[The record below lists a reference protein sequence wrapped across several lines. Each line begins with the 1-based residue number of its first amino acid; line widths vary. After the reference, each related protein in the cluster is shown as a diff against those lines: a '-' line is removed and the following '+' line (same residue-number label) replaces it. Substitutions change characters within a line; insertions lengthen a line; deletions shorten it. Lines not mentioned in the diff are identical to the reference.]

1 MEAEKNAQKLV
12 SHTNW
17 APQSSFPT
25 FIPNPSYNYQP
36 HPFPYPLQSTSLAPS
51 QAANHTPLQTP
62 KEELPPPPPM
72 HVPKEEKPNTQNALP
87 TFSMIMPIAGG
98 SSLEFETKG
107 RGVTT
112 SDKSKAS

>member
-1 MEAEKNAQKLV
+1 
-12 SHTNW
+12 
-17 APQSSFPT
+17 
-25 FIPNPSYNYQP
+25 
-36 HPFPYPLQSTSLAPS
+36 
-51 QAANHTPLQTP
+51 
-62 KEELPPPPPM
+62 M